1 MTDTTASNPVPES
14 HGHEART
21 HSAATSQADG
31 ASSDPWQ
38 VVTFPG
44 QMPIAENVSENF
56 SATLEASVPVSPSP
70 PPAAS
75 APTPKPSLPDTA
87 ELIQLIQ
94 DLNHCNDA
102 LLLRVS
108 DLEESLECSQAA
120 LQAEVERNQASSP
133 GSAATAMPQPP
144 VVPQQIAQ
152 LLTELEIANDGLRR
166 ATIHNETLQTELE
179 SSQQRVAQL
188 ERECTL
194 LQQRFSEKST
204 ALQQAEASCSD
215 LKARL
220 QRQQRYTLQFK
231 TALEKYLNMAGEPS
245 SVGAAFAPTIADAT
259 QPVGMPKAPE
269 IQPWSTSE
277 SAAQGGNLASL
288 LNGLKGNR
296 SAESSPAPSP
306 LPAVALEATMAERDP
321 WSRPVVDPPAAI
333 ASPPMVS
340 PSRPAPV
347 EVSQP
352 LPDHQPTVA
361 DLWPTPPEAESV
373 AEFTEPSPWGAPLN
387 QPAVTPA
394 PVAASPAAM
403 SLEESAPLANQARP
417 STEDSSMVDISVP
430 SEQALPAAVST
441 SQPAPT
447 APPRPDVSS
456 LPAYLQPEV
465 EAVPSPKVYPR
476 RTPKK
481 IGSLAAV
488 QLPSFGRSPRRS

>member
-14 HGHEART
+14 QADTART
-21 HSAATSQADG
+21 PGAGAAQADEPT
-31 ASSDPWQ
+31 ANPWQ

-44 QMPIAENVSENF
+44 QMPIAENL
-56 SATLEASVPVSPSP
+56 TTPLEASAPVSPP
-70 PPAAS
+70 PSTAA
-75 APTPKPSLPDTA
+75 PKSSLPDTA

-108 DLEESLECSQAA
+108 DLEESLERSQAA
-120 LQAEVERNQASSP
+120 LQAEVERNQVGGPAP
-133 GSAATAMPQPP
+133 TAPPQPP

-166 ATIHNETLQTELE
+166 ATIHNETLQAEME
-179 SSQQRVAQL
+179 SSQRRVAQL

-231 TALEKYLNMAGEPS
+231 TALEKYLSMTGES
-245 SVGAAFAPTIADAT
+245 SGPAFTAPVAESA

-269 IQPWSTSE
+269 IQPWSTAE
-277 SAAQGGNLASL
+277 VAAQGGNLTNL

-296 SAESSPAPSP
+296 PAGSAPSPAMNVPAINTAPAPS
-306 LPAVALEATMAERDP
+306 EYIP
-321 WSRPVVDPPAAI
+321 WDQPTVEPPAAI
-333 ASPPMVS
+333 APAPAVS
-340 PSRPAPV
+340 PTHPVEMPRPAS
-347 EVSQP
+347 E
-352 LPDHQPTVA
+352 HQPSMA
-361 DLWPTPPEAESV
+361 DLWPTPTETEPAP
-373 AEFTEPSPWGAPLN
+373 EFTEPSPWGAPLS
-387 QPAVTPA
+387 QPVTVPEPA
-394 PVAASPAAM
+394 MGMSP
-403 SLEESAPLANQARP
+403 
-417 STEDSSMVDISVP
+417 EDGV
-430 SEQALPAAVST
+430 PAAVVQAMPSIEDGDRAEDPTKVESFVPPESLVAAASST
-441 SQPAPT
+441 VPTPT
-447 APPRPDVSS
+447 ALPKSDAAS
-456 LPAYLQPEV
+456 LPAYLKPEV
-465 EAVPSPKVYPR
+465 EAVPAPKVYPS

-488 QLPSFGRSPRRS
+488 QLPSFGRSPRRSS